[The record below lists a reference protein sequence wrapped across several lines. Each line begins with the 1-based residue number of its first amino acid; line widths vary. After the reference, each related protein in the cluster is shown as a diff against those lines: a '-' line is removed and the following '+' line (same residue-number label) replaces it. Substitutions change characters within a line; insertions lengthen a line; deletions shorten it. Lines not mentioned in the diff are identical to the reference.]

1 MGSCKKR
8 ENRDTG
14 PVKSLGTEGGARALA
29 LLVPFAVY
37 LAGVALLGDW
47 IIDDA
52 GISFAYARNA
62 AAGHGLVSQP
72 GRPPVEGFSNFLW
85 VALLMPLFALRVFE
99 PVFVVKALSA
109 LLVLG
114 ALALVQRALRSATSS
129 HAPGLFVALLA
140 AAAPP
145 LVIWTASGLENGL
158 TLLLVAAL
166 FATSVERP
174 GGWRARCGA
183 LAALLAMT
191 HPGGMVFAAWGV
203 VLAFG
208 DEAPREVRLLER
220 LSFAGAFAALFAP
233 FMAFRLAVFGL
244 PLPHT
249 YYAKR
254 VHVTAWDTLVAIAG
268 DPAAL
273 LAKLVDLCRG
283 TGGPAGPLLFALT
296 WAAAIYLAARRRL
309 PRHVAVAVGLQI
321 IAVLGYLWIDEDWMG
336 QYRFGTGAVFLSIV
350 AFVSVGCA
358 LAGALGASTRTL
370 RARLVGGAVVVA
382 AYASFFPRTV
392 AFAHDPPTPFAE
404 IDRSS
409 RRKLDAYAERL
420 GIVGGSVLL
429 PDVGAMLYASRLTV
443 YDAAGLC
450 EPGVVH
456 TLKRDT
462 PYWLT
467 EHPAF
472 FDYVFEDLRPTFIST
487 HHFWTYVAAFDDD
500 PRFARDYVPIESY
513 EDEYVKS
520 VYHRSLRS
528 GDFVRRDALADFG
541 ALARL
546 RAEHRLPPRP
556 DPFVV
561 RLERALGRPLP

>member
-1 MGSCKKR
+1 M
-8 ENRDTG
+8 
-14 PVKSLGTEGGARALA
+14 KSLGAQAGARALV
-29 LLVPFAVY
+29 LLAPFAVY

-52 GISFAYARNA
+52 GISYAYARNA

-85 VALLMPLFALRVFE
+85 VALLMPLFTLRVFE

-129 HAPGLFVALLA
+129 HAPGLLVALLA

-158 TLLLVAAL
+158 TLLLTAAL

-174 GGWRARCGA
+174 GRWRARCGA

-203 VLAFG
+203 VLAFVDLGHGTPAAG
-208 DEAPREVRLLER
+208 DEAHREVGLLER
-220 LSFAGAFAALFAP
+220 LSFAGAFAALFVP
-233 FMAFRLAVFGL
+233 FLAFRLAVFGL

-254 VHVTAWDTLVAIAG
+254 VHATPWDRLAAIVD

-296 WAAAIYLAARRRL
+296 AVAAIYLAARGRL
-309 PRHVAVAVGLQI
+309 PRHVAVALGLQI

-336 QYRFGTGAVFLSIV
+336 QYRFGTAAVFLSIA
-350 AFVSVGCA
+350 AFVSVGFA
-358 LAGALGASTRTL
+358 LAGALGAGTRAL
-370 RARLVGGAVVVA
+370 GARLIGGVVVIA

-404 IDRSS
+404 IDHSS
-409 RRKLDAYAERL
+409 RRKLDAYASLL
-420 GIVGGSVLL
+420 GIASGSVLL

-450 EPGVVH
+450 EPDVVH

-472 FDYVFEDLRPTFIST
+472 HEYVFEDLRPTFIST

-513 EDEYVKS
+513 EDEYVQS

-528 GDFVRRDALADFG
+528 GVFVRRDALADFG
-541 ALARL
+541 ALTRL
-546 RAEHRLPPRP
+546 RAEHHLPPRP
-556 DPFVV
+556 EPFVV